1 MKKSNVLQINNQ
13 FIQNELQK
21 RRKNDDENRQRTRF
35 MGLILVL
42 AIFLFILP
50 TYNLVESY
58 QTLKEKEDQLVQLE
72 EQYQELTLQERI
84 ESSLVTKLED
94 EEYAAKYIRA
104 KLQYSKEG
112 EFIYNIPGLLPKWQM
127 ISYKPLRPFWPIPMK
142 S

>member
-21 RRKNDDENRQRTRF
+21 RRKNDDENRQKTRF

-58 QTLKEKEDQLVQLE
+58 QTLKEKEEQLVQLE

-84 ESSLVTKLED
+84 ESSLVN
-94 EEYAAKYIRA
+94 Y
-104 KLQYSKEG
+104 
-112 EFIYNIPGLLPKWQM
+112 F
-127 ISYKPLRPFWPIPMK
+127 
-142 S
+142 

>member
-94 EEYAAKYIRA
+94 EKYAAKYIRA

-112 EFIYNIPGLLPKWQM
+112 EFIYNIPGLLPK
-127 ISYKPLRPFWPIPMK
+127 
-142 S
+142 

>member
-21 RRKNDDENRQRTRF
+21 RRKNDDENRQKTRF

-58 QTLKEKEDQLVQLE
+58 QTLKEKEEQLVQLE

-94 EEYAAKYIRA
+94 EQYAAKYIRA
-104 KLQYSKEG
+104 KLQYSKGG
-112 EFIYNIPGLLPKWQM
+112 EFIYNIPGLLPK
-127 ISYKPLRPFWPIPMK
+127 
-142 S
+142 